1 MSTDKLDSL
10 LSRPERAGIYHMPYV
25 ADLALEEAAESLDY
39 PMHRINLS
47 KVTDKDGFLDAI
59 GKALAF
65 PDWYGHN
72 WDALADCLTD
82 LSWMAADGYVIVL
95 DHADAFPRQPHRF
108 RHCLVDFPGCR
119 GHLARGR
126 HSVLGIDRHRD
137 RRHRLAARAGMSPA

>member
-1 MSTDKLDSL
+1 MSTDKLNSL
-10 LSRPERAGIYHMPYV
+10 LSRAERAGIYHMPYA

-47 KVTDKDGFLDAI
+47 KITDKDGFLDAI
-59 GKALAF
+59 GKALDF

-95 DHADAFPRQPHRF
+95 DHADAF
-108 RHCLVDFPGCR
+108 
-119 GHLARGR
+119 
-126 HSVLGIDRHRD
+126 
-137 RRHRLAARAGMSPA
+137 ARANPTDFATALSIFQDAADTWREDGIPFWALIGTATDGIAWLRELE